1 MLFPILCDWSLC
13 FAPLNGRGIVFF
25 NIGNIR
31 ETINE
36 RRSLVFS
43 AKERSQKM
51 KENINAKLAEL
62 RAEVDYVDMMSYVG
76 KEETA

>member
-1 MLFPILCDWSLC
+1 
-13 FAPLNGRGIVFF
+13 
-25 NIGNIR
+25 
-31 ETINE
+31 
-36 RRSLVFS
+36 
-43 AKERSQKM
+43 M